1 MSSCRTPLLLSSPST
16 ASSSLHFTQ
25 YALHL
30 NFYSTRKPPMQ
41 FRRSI
46 STMGLLFTS
55 LSCMIGSGWL
65 FGAYYASR
73 IAGPAAIVSWGLAG
87 FMIIFIALSFAELS
101 SSLPV
106 AGGISRF
113 AQFSHGTLVSFCM
126 SWLAWLSCVSVAPTE
141 VQAILQYST
150 QYFPWLTTNANGIH
164 LLTIPGFAV
173 ACVLLLALAGFN
185 MITIKILT
193 NYNAAIT
200 IWKLVVPIICAIVLL
215 VHVKFDMHNFTAVGG
230 FAPMGWHG
238 ILWALPTAGIIF
250 SFLGFREATSLAEEA
265 ERPQIAIPVAVVG
278 SVIICILLYELIQ
291 IAFISGL
298 QPHML
303 KDGWQHMSF
312 TGDAGPFAGLAS
324 ALGLGWLVILIY
336 SDSLISP
343 LGTALVY
350 TATTARLNY
359 AMSKNNY
366 IPAIMLRLNKRG
378 LPVHAIFFNF
388 LIGLFLF
395 LPFKGW
401 QALVAF
407 QSTAIVLAYIIGAV
421 SLLALREQLPFL
433 HRPFKLPYKKVISY
447 ITFNVCTL
455 MAYWSG
461 WEIIWHLMLSLL
473 LGIIILFTYRV
484 FKEKTHSDL
493 NIKSSLWL
501 IPYFGGLSVISYLG
515 SFGGGINL
523 IPFGWDFLVIAIFSA
538 IILTLSY
545 YSRLDSEKVRAQI
558 PVEFL

>member
-1 MSSCRTPLLLSSPST
+1 M
-16 ASSSLHFTQ
+16 H
-25 YALHL
+25 
-30 NFYSTRKPPMQ
+30 

-46 STMGLLFTS
+46 SVIGLLFTS

-73 IAGPAAIVSWGLAG
+73 IAGPAAIISWGLAG
-87 FMIIFIALSFAELS
+87 FIIMFIAISFAELS

-150 QYFPWLTTNANGIH
+150 PYFPWLTENADGVH
-164 LLTIPGFAV
+164 LLTVPGFGV
-173 ACVLLLALAGFN
+173 ASLLLLLLAGVN
-185 MITIKILT
+185 MITIQILT
-193 NYNAAIT
+193 RYNTLIT
-200 IWKLVVPIICAIVLL
+200 VWKLVVPILCAFVLL
-215 VHVKFDMHNFTAVGG
+215 SHVKFDTHNFTAYGG
-230 FAPMGWHG
+230 FAPTGWHG

-265 ERPQIAIPVAVVG
+265 QNPQVAIPIAVVG
-278 SVIICILLYELIQ
+278 SVLICILLYELIQ
-291 IAFISGL
+291 VAFISGL
-298 QPHML
+298 KPSML
-303 KDGWQHMSF
+303 SHGWQHISF

-343 LGTALVY
+343 LGTGLVY
-350 TATTARLNY
+350 SATTARLNY
-359 AMSKNNY
+359 AMSKNKY
-366 IPAIMLRLNKRG
+366 IPAIMLKLNKRG
-378 LPVHAIFFNF
+378 LPIHAIFFNF
-388 LIGLFLF
+388 IIGLFLF
-395 LPFKGW
+395 MPLKGW

-407 QSTAIVLAYIIGAV
+407 QSTAIVLAYVIGAV
-421 SLLALREQLPFL
+421 SLLALREQMPFL
-433 HRPFKLPYKKVISY
+433 HRPFKLPYKKLVSF

-473 LGIIILFTYRV
+473 FGIIILFAYRL
-484 FKEKTHSDL
+484 FKEKSHSDL

-501 IPYFGGLSVISYLG
+501 IPYFLGLSLISYLG
-515 SFGGGINL
+515 AFGGGINV
-523 IPFGWDFLVIAIFSA
+523 IPFGWDFLVIAIFSG
-538 IILTLSY
+538 IVLTLSY
-545 YSRLDSEKVRAQI
+545 YLRLDKESVRKQI